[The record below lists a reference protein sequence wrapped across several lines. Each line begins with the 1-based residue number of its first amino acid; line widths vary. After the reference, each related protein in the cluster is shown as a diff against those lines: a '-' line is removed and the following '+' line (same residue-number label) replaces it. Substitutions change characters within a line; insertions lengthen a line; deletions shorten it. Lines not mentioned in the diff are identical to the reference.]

1 MNKIKTLL
9 RTCLLSSTVV
19 STSLFTAVI
28 AQGTDLENHQLLA
41 QASTENSDPNLIEEV
56 IRYGSEGQSQEE
68 LDQVTSVNQLTDI
81 DPFWFEAV
89 RKMVD
94 KYGCIVGY
102 PDSTFKGQRNITR
115 YEFAAALS
123 RCMEWFENGSVTPD
137 SGDLAT
143 LRRLVQEFEA
153 ELATL
158 GARVDDLE
166 SRVAFVEDHQFSTT
180 TKLVGQVIFGLGS
193 LFSGDD
199 VTTSTEANETTV
211 FGHRTRLE
219 LETSFTGEDLL
230 YTRLATGT
238 FPEFSS
244 VTNTNEGEVSFAQP
258 DGSDVALE
266 VLKYSFPL
274 GDNTEVVVLA
284 AGGASDDFAS
294 TVNLLDGDG
303 GEGAVSLFGTRNP
316 IYYPFEG
323 AGLGITTRL
332 GEKIELSLGYAANDH
347 ANPAPGNGL
356 FDGAYTAIG
365 QVVFQPIEGLNLGLT
380 YLHGFKTLDTGTG
393 SRLSNFRGFANDIAT
408 YHNSYGVELSW
419 QLSEKFVIGGW
430 AGYTNAGTL
439 DTNATALSRGN
450 LDIWNWAV
458 TLGLPD
464 LGKEGNLAGIVVG
477 MEPKVTESNILLAG
491 GANNEDQDTS
501 LHIEAFYQYQ
511 ISDNI
516 AITPGLIWLT
526 APDHNSNN
534 EDQII
539 GTLRTTFSF

>member
-19 STSLFTAVI
+19 STSLFTAAI
-28 AQGTDLENHQLLA
+28 AQGTDLENNQLLA
-41 QASTENSDPNLIEEV
+41 QVPTENQEPNLIEEV
-56 IRYGSEGQSQEE
+56 IRYGSEGQSQDE
-68 LDQVTSVNQLTDI
+68 LDQVTSVNQLRDI

-89 RKMVD
+89 QKMVD

-123 RCMEWFENGSVTPD
+123 RCMEWVEANLSSVEG
-137 SGDLAT
+137 GDLAT

-244 VTNTNEGEVSFAQP
+244 VTNTTEGEVSFAQP

-294 TVNLLDGDG
+294 TVNFLDGDG

-347 ANPAPGNGL
+347 ADPSEGNGL

-380 YLHGFKTLDTGTG
+380 YLHGYNTLDTGTG
-393 SRLSNFRGFANDIAT
+393 SRLSNFRGFASDIAT

-439 DTNATALSRGN
+439 DTNTTALSRGN

-477 MEPKVTESNILLAG
+477 MEPKVTESNIVLASG
-491 GANNEDQDTS
+491 NNEDQDTS

-516 AITPGLIWLT
+516 AITPGLIWVT

-534 EDQII
+534 EDQVI